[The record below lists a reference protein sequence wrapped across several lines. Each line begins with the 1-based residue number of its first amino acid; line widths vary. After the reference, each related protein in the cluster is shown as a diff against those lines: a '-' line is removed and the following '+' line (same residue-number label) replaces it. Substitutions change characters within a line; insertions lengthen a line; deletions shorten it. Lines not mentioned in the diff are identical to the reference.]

1 MTYTFGIEIETTG
14 VSISRVENALD
25 RAGVRGCKVV
35 PDGTPTVDAE
45 IVLPPLGNQPTAV
58 ERFQRPHLGC
68 RLVLLGIHEHPRV
81 PVHF

>member
-45 IVLPPLGNQPTAV
+45 IVLPPMADCQIAWEYV
-58 ERFQRPHLGC
+58 EKVC
-68 RLVLLGIHEHPRV
+68 DVLARV
-81 PVHF
+81 G